1 MDFWLSQIEDLQCGL
16 LFSRLWRGGR
26 RRGRRR
32 GRRSKLEKVLQI
44 LHLKTKE
51 VTLHHAMLDID

>member
-16 LFSRLWRGGR
+16 LFSPLWKGR
-26 RRGRRR
+26 RRR